1 MAEKVGPI
9 FNRILIKKLDQA
21 LDNGSI
27 TKKDYKD
34 LKKKYFGKPK
44 LIQMDLF
51 DPDKKK
57 QGGLM
62 APKKTKKSLKVTVNL
77 PATEKKKKGPAGGPQ
92 KEQKPQKALDKL
104 LKKFKGMPSPTYK
117 VKPKLEKEKLL
128 PERKVP
134 PGEKPNMLDVAGGA
148 KTVNVKK
155 GGLMEATK
163 RLKAQGLR
171 KGGKA
176 PKKAPEAK
184 PKKKLTPQEKKDMI
198 DKIKKSQGKMTN
210 PFLKLNKL
218 GQPYMEAK
226 KGGAVKKF
234 PDLSGDGK
242 VTMKDVL
249 MGRGVIKKPK
259 KKAMGGSM
267 TLEKGKLKGIKD
279 APEERRRERFVQ
291 RRKALGALGAL
302 GAAKGVGKVAG
313 RLAKR
318 GYGIAKK

>member
-1 MAEKVGPI
+1 MAEKIGPI

-27 TKKDYKD
+27 SKKDYND

-51 DPDKKK
+51 DSKKKK
-57 QGGLM
+57 Q
-62 APKKTKKSLKVTVNL
+62 
-77 PATEKKKKGPAGGPQ
+77 
-92 KEQKPQKALDKL
+92 
-104 LKKFKGMPSPTYK
+104 
-117 VKPKLEKEKLL
+117 
-128 PERKVP
+128 
-134 PGEKPNMLDVAGGA
+134 
-148 KTVNVKK
+148 

-163 RLKAQGLR
+163 RLKAQGL
-171 KGGKA
+171 
-176 PKKAPEAK
+176 
-184 PKKKLTPQEKKDMI
+184 
-198 DKIKKSQGKMTN
+198 
-210 PFLKLNKL
+210 
-218 GQPYMEAK
+218 K
-226 KGGAVKKF
+226 KGGF

>member
-1 MAEKVGPI
+1 MAEKIGPI

-27 TKKDYKD
+27 NKKDYNE
-34 LKKKYFGKPK
+34 LKNKYFGKPK

-51 DPDKKK
+51 DPKKKK

-62 APKKTKKSLKVTVNL
+62 
-77 PATEKKKKGPAGGPQ
+77 
-92 KEQKPQKALDKL
+92 
-104 LKKFKGMPSPTYK
+104 
-117 VKPKLEKEKLL
+117 
-128 PERKVP
+128 
-134 PGEKPNMLDVAGGA
+134 
-148 KTVNVKK
+148 
-155 GGLMEATK
+155 EATR

-176 PKKAPEAK
+176 KKGSGFGRKGKTAPETK
-184 PKKKLTPQEKKDMI
+184 SNKTLTPQQKKDLM

-210 PFLKLNKL
+210 PFLKFNKL

-226 KGGAVKKF
+226 KGGSAKF

-259 KKAMGGSM
+259 KKADGGSIKSIFKLAKAVKPLGRLSVDDIKRATPGKPSM
-267 TLEKGKLKGIKD
+267 TLKGGKLKGAKD
-279 APEERRRERFVQ
+279 APEELRREKIKKVG
-291 RRKALGALGAL
+291 KALGAIGAI
-302 GAAKGVGKVAG
+302 KGVLKGAGKVAG
-313 RLAKR
+313 RAAKR

>member
-1 MAEKVGPI
+1 
-9 FNRILIKKLDQA
+9 
-21 LDNGSI
+21 
-27 TKKDYKD
+27 
-34 LKKKYFGKPK
+34 
-44 LIQMDLF
+44 
-51 DPDKKK
+51 
-57 QGGLM
+57 
-62 APKKTKKSLKVTVNL
+62 
-77 PATEKKKKGPAGGPQ
+77 
-92 KEQKPQKALDKL
+92 
-104 LKKFKGMPSPTYK
+104 
-117 VKPKLEKEKLL
+117 
-128 PERKVP
+128 
-134 PGEKPNMLDVAGGA
+134 
-148 KTVNVKK
+148 
-155 GGLMEATK
+155 MEATK
-163 RLKAQGLR
+163 RLKAQGLQ
-171 KGGKA
+171 KGGRIRG
-176 PKKAPEAK
+176 PKDLKERKNKRRLADVKSKILQRMEK
-184 PKKKLTPQEKKDMI
+184 QKKSKKLEDMTPQEKKDLR
-198 DKIKKSQGKMTN
+198 DKILKDQGKMTN
-210 PFLKLNKL
+210 PFLKFNKL

-226 KGGAVKKF
+226 KGGSVKKF

>member
-1 MAEKVGPI
+1 MAEKIGPI

-27 TKKDYKD
+27 SKKDYND

-51 DPDKKK
+51 DPKKKK
-57 QGGLM
+57 Q
-62 APKKTKKSLKVTVNL
+62 
-77 PATEKKKKGPAGGPQ
+77 
-92 KEQKPQKALDKL
+92 
-104 LKKFKGMPSPTYK
+104 
-117 VKPKLEKEKLL
+117 
-128 PERKVP
+128 
-134 PGEKPNMLDVAGGA
+134 
-148 KTVNVKK
+148 

-163 RLKAQGLR
+163 RLKAQGL
-171 KGGKA
+171 
-176 PKKAPEAK
+176 
-184 PKKKLTPQEKKDMI
+184 
-198 DKIKKSQGKMTN
+198 
-210 PFLKLNKL
+210 
-218 GQPYMEAK
+218 K
-226 KGGAVKKF
+226 KGGF

>member
-62 APKKTKKSLKVTVNL
+62 
-77 PATEKKKKGPAGGPQ
+77 
-92 KEQKPQKALDKL
+92 
-104 LKKFKGMPSPTYK
+104 
-117 VKPKLEKEKLL
+117 
-128 PERKVP
+128 
-134 PGEKPNMLDVAGGA
+134 
-148 KTVNVKK
+148 
-155 GGLMEATK
+155 EATK
-163 RLKAQGLR
+163 RLKAQGL
-171 KGGKA
+171 
-176 PKKAPEAK
+176 
-184 PKKKLTPQEKKDMI
+184 
-198 DKIKKSQGKMTN
+198 
-210 PFLKLNKL
+210 
-218 GQPYMEAK
+218 K
-226 KGGAVKKF
+226 KGGF

>member
-1 MAEKVGPI
+1 MAEKIGPI

-27 TKKDYKD
+27 NKKDYD
-34 LKKKYFGKPK
+34 ELKKKYFGKPK

-51 DPDKKK
+51 DPKKKK
-57 QGGLM
+57 Q
-62 APKKTKKSLKVTVNL
+62 
-77 PATEKKKKGPAGGPQ
+77 
-92 KEQKPQKALDKL
+92 
-104 LKKFKGMPSPTYK
+104 
-117 VKPKLEKEKLL
+117 
-128 PERKVP
+128 
-134 PGEKPNMLDVAGGA
+134 
-148 KTVNVKK
+148 

-171 KGGKA
+171 KGGK
-176 PKKAPEAK
+176 PKKGRRPGTRGETK
-184 PKKKLTPQEKKDMI
+184 SNKTLTPQEKKDLL

-210 PFLKLNKL
+210 PFLKFNKL

-226 KGGAVKKF
+226 KGGSAKF

-259 KKAMGGSM
+259 KKASGGAVDTPRKKRGNYGPNIGKPFKAMGPVGGVPVNKSGTKIM
-267 TLEKGKLKGIKD
+267 SK
-279 APEERRRERFVQ
+279 
-291 RRKALGALGAL
+291 
-302 GAAKGVGKVAG
+302 VGKVAG
-313 RLAKR
+313 RAAKR

>member
-1 MAEKVGPI
+1 
-9 FNRILIKKLDQA
+9 
-21 LDNGSI
+21 
-27 TKKDYKD
+27 
-34 LKKKYFGKPK
+34 
-44 LIQMDLF
+44 
-51 DPDKKK
+51 
-57 QGGLM
+57 
-62 APKKTKKSLKVTVNL
+62 
-77 PATEKKKKGPAGGPQ
+77 
-92 KEQKPQKALDKL
+92 
-104 LKKFKGMPSPTYK
+104 
-117 VKPKLEKEKLL
+117 
-128 PERKVP
+128 
-134 PGEKPNMLDVAGGA
+134 
-148 KTVNVKK
+148 
-155 GGLMEATK
+155 MEATK

-176 PKKAPEAK
+176 KKGSGFGRKGKTAPETK
-184 PKKKLTPQEKKDMI
+184 SNKTLTPQQKKDLM

-210 PFLKLNKL
+210 PFLKFNKL

-226 KGGAVKKF
+226 KGGSAKF

>member
-1 MAEKVGPI
+1 MAEKIGPI

-27 TKKDYKD
+27 NKKDYNE
-34 LKKKYFGKPK
+34 LKNKYFGKPK

-51 DPDKKK
+51 DPKKKK

-62 APKKTKKSLKVTVNL
+62 
-77 PATEKKKKGPAGGPQ
+77 
-92 KEQKPQKALDKL
+92 
-104 LKKFKGMPSPTYK
+104 
-117 VKPKLEKEKLL
+117 
-128 PERKVP
+128 
-134 PGEKPNMLDVAGGA
+134 
-148 KTVNVKK
+148 
-155 GGLMEATK
+155 EATR

-176 PKKAPEAK
+176 KKQDPLGRRPKSKGDTK
-184 PKKKLTPQEKKDMI
+184 SNKTLTPQEKKDLM

-210 PFLKLNKL
+210 PYLKFNKL

-226 KGGAVKKF
+226 KGGSAKKF

-242 VTMKDVL
+242 VTLKDVL

-259 KKAMGGSM
+259 KKANGGSVFQKARELKPGGRLTVDDINRASTAQRMM
-267 TLEKGKLKGIKD
+267 TLKSGKLKGAKV
-279 APEERRRERFVQ
+279 APEERAREKQ
-291 RRKALGALGAL
+291 AKTRKAILGARGLIKGLGKGLA
-302 GAAKGVGKVAG
+302 GPVAAIGKAGKKAG